1 MRPSLAPKT
10 AGAFLGDDLL
20 LSYFLRCRVGSSCSC
35 CPALLTTAS
44 HIIMESTGTE
54 LEEKSRRPQPRLYP
68 TCRALQGQLPAE
80 DPIYL
85 GVNQKAFVMP
95 WQ

>member
-1 MRPSLAPKT
+1 MQGGK
-10 AGAFLGDDLL
+10 FLLPLPRSAHNG
-20 LSYFLRCRVGSSCSC
+20 LSR
-35 CPALLTTAS
+35 
-44 HIIMESTGTE
+44 HHESTGTE
-54 LEEKSRRPQPRLYP
+54 LEEKSRRPRPRLCP